1 MGRLKLRPFR
11 FSYSERSVLRNSEII
26 YHVHSAG
33 MNYYEELG
41 VTPAADTEE
50 IRRAHR
56 RLIKIYHPD
65 GHAAPDAKLR
75 AETQMRR
82 INAIVSIL
90 SDPQSRL
97 KYNEQLKTGTAP
109 TDPTAARIIPPP
121 RSRFYSWRWWIVSVA
136 AAFALTIAVI
146 WLWLHDW
153 GGLLKNQHPTYITP
167 EAVDKP
173 APPRNTPKT
182 ANQAAQDSTPI
193 STTVTVVPSQQEA
206 PNKSHSRQKFKGK
219 Q

>member
-1 MGRLKLRPFR
+1 LRD
-11 FSYSERSVLRNSEII
+11 SEII
-26 YHVHSAG
+26 YHIQSAG

-41 VTPAADTEE
+41 VPSTANTEE

-65 GHAAPDAKLR
+65 GHVAPDAKLR

-97 KYNEQLKTGTAP
+97 KYNEQLKAGTAP

-136 AAFALTIAVI
+136 AAFALTVAVI

-153 GGLLKNQHPTYITP
+153 GSLLKNQHPTYITP
-167 EAVDKP
+167 EAVDKTT
-173 APPRNTPKT
+173 PPRNTPET
-182 ANQAAQDSTPI
+182 ADQGAQDSAPI
-193 STTVTVVPSQQEA
+193 STTVTVVPSQQEV
-206 PNKSHSRQKFKGK
+206 PNKPHPHQKSKGN
-219 Q
+219 QQ